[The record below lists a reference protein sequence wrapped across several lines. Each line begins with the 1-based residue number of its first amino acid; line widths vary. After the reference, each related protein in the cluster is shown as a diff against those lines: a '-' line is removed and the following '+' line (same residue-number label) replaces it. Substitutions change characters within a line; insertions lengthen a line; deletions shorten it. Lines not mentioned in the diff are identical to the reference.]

1 VEPAPRGYV
10 YTYPPG
16 ESQPYA
22 LAMQGELIREVE
34 GNRPAYVVFVHVPE
48 SWSLP
53 LEQSSPLLDWEG
65 GRRPPDGA
73 PSRHRE

>member
-1 VEPAPRGYV
+1 VEQAPRGYI

-34 GNRPAYVVFVHVPE
+34 GNRPEYVVFVHVPE
-48 SWSLP
+48 SPSW
-53 LEQSSPLLDWEG
+53 PLLDWEG